1 MKIKGLYVILENS
14 LFAEEVLQGGC
25 RIIQLRN
32 KRASTLQL
40 YEEAMKLRE
49 LTNRYNALLIINDR
63 IDIALSCEAD
73 GVHLGKEDLPL
84 PVARKLM
91 GKRIIGFSVD
101 NLEEALKAQSEGADY
116 VSLGPIFPTTSK
128 ADAGQPVGLKE
139 LANVRHRI
147 HIPLV
152 AIGGLNRYNLIEVVK
167 NGADAVAVISAVS
180 QSPSPRQA
188 VEELIS
194 LFNKAME
201 EFRMKVKIKF
211 EKSKIEVEGELFD
224 TKIGRALFD
233 ALPIRSEIDKWGKEI
248 YFSTGV
254 ECQPENL
261 QEKVELGDMGYWPP
275 ENAWCIFFGPTP
287 ISKEGEII
295 PDSPVEVFGKAIGDL
310 KPLNKVKR
318 GDTVIIEK
326 L

>member
-1 MKIKGLYVILENS
+1 MEIKGLYVILENTLYS
-14 LFAEEVLQGGC
+14 EEVLEGGC

-32 KRASTLQL
+32 KKASTIQI
-40 YEEAMKLRE
+40 YEEAMKLRKI
-49 LTNRYNALLIINDR
+49 THNYNALLIINDR
-63 IDIALSCEAD
+63 VDIALSCEAD

-84 PVARKLM
+84 PVARKLL

-101 NLEEALKAQSEGADY
+101 NLEEALQAQEEGADY
-116 VSLGPIFPTTSK
+116 VSLGPIFPTLSK
-128 ADAGQPVGLKE
+128 ADAGLPVGLEE
-139 LANVRHRI
+139 LANVRR
-147 HIPLV
+147 HISLPLV
-152 AIGGLNRYNLIEVVK
+152 AIGGINRYNLIDVVK

-188 VEELIS
+188 VEELVR

-201 EFRMKVKIKF
+201 EYRMKVKIRF
-211 EKSKIEVEGELFD
+211 EKSEIEIEGELFD

-233 ALPIRSEIDKWGKEI
+233 ALPIRSKIDKWGKEI
-248 YFSTGV
+248 YFSMGV
-254 ECQPENL
+254 ECEPENL
-261 QEKVELGDMGYWPP
+261 QGKVELGDMGYWPP

-287 ISKEGEII
+287 ISKKGEII
-295 PDSPVEVFGKAIGDL
+295 PDSPVEVFGKVIGDIKL
-310 KPLNKVKR
+310 LNKVKR